1 MSSTLSA
8 AIWSAVITG
17 VFLVICQI
25 IISKT
30 TMNKEKTEQLV
41 RQQKLDD
48 KLDQIDRKLEEHN
61 HYASLFADLTQSI
74 KLMEKDIGYLKD
86 GMFTSDSNNKKK
98 KE

>member
-30 TMNKEKTEQLV
+30 TMNKEKTDQLI

-48 KLDQIDRKLEEHN
+48 KLDQIDKKLEEHN
-61 HYASLFADLTQSI
+61 HYASMFASLTQSI
-74 KLMEKDIGYLKD
+74 RLIEQDVGYLKA
-86 GMFTSDSNNKKK
+86 GLFTSKSEKSE